1 MKDNAHAES
10 RVLSLFHLVIILI
23 VILILMAVFL
33 YQAIKVRDEAIETAL
48 KQNTM
53 RLQERILLFR
63 HQWSGT
69 TKSKIWTSESFS
81 FPVTENGWPA
91 VTTAQMC
98 NELWFFLLSTK
109 PEPLIQ
115 HVQAFDDGCIYSTEI
130 GQIIY
135 DFHKELIFIK
145 K

>member
-33 YQAIKVRDEAIETAL
+33 NRAIKVRDEALTVAL
-48 KQNTM
+48 LQNTNLL
-53 RLQERILLFR
+53 RERTKIFQQR
-63 HQWSGT
+63 WFASGKPT
-69 TKSKIWTSESFS
+69 HWVQDDMA
-81 FPVTENGWPA
+81 FPVTSHGWLA
-91 VTTAQMC
+91 VTTDHQC
-98 NELWFFLLSTK
+98 VQLWIVLLSTR

-115 HVQAFDDGCIYSTEI
+115 HVSAVADGCLYSAEI
-130 GQIIY
+130 GQITY
-135 DFHKELIFIK
+135 DFKQEHIFLK